1 MIKPA
6 LLCMGEP
13 MLEFS
18 ELPADGTGKKLYL
31 QGYGGDTS
39 NAAIAAARQGA
50 AVGYI
55 TALGCDPAGE
65 ALLALWRQ
73 EGVDSAGVRRDPDH
87 QTGVYFISHGPDG
100 HRFSYLRK
108 ESAAA
113 HFGPA
118 DLPAALIA
126 RAEYFFASGIS
137 LAISA
142 SAADAVLAAIA
153 IARNGGAKVAIDT
166 NYRPALW
173 PPARAAA
180 LTHAAIARADIAL
193 PSLDDAT
200 ALTGLTDPDA
210 VLDFYLGL
218 GPPIVI
224 LKCGAAGA
232 ILATGDRRLTLPGLA
247 VRTVDATGAGDTFC
261 GSLLAR
267 LIAADPLETAARY
280 AVAAAALSTTGYG
293 AVAPIPRPAD
303 VMAFLKSPGRCRH
316 RSGAYC

>member
-1 MIKPA
+1 MNPPA
-6 LLCMGEP
+6 LLCIGEP

-18 ELPADGTGKKLYL
+18 EMPPDGAGRKLYL

-50 AVGYI
+50 KVGYI

-65 ALLALWRQ
+65 ALLALWQQ
-73 EGVDSAGVRRDPDH
+73 EGVDCTGVRRDPNH

-108 ESAAA
+108 DSAAS
-113 HFGPA
+113 HFGPT
-118 DLPAALIA
+118 DLPEAMIA
-126 RAEYFFASGIS
+126 RGKILFASGIS
-137 LAISA
+137 LAISPL
-142 SAADAVLAAIA
+142 AADAVLAAIA
-153 IARNGGAKVAIDT
+153 IARKGGAKVAIDT
-166 NYRPALW
+166 NYRPTLW

-180 LTHAAIARADIAL
+180 LTHAAIAWADIAL

-232 ILATGDRRLTLPGLA
+232 ILATRDHRTPLPGLA
-247 VRTVDATGAGDTFC
+247 VHSVDATGAGDVFC

-267 LIAADPLETAARY
+267 LIAGDGLESAARY

-303 VMAFLKSPGRCRH
+303 VTAVMARTK
-316 RSGAYC
+316 AA